1 MKKMLLLL
9 IALTVPMFTVAQ
21 TDVSTILKGGEIIL
35 SGLSILKAAKS
46 DPKSEEKKNSK
57 IIESVC
63 VKNKLLL
70 GITIRITGKDEEGND
85 KIDDEEYQE
94 VQAEPLFRVVGA
106 SRRRQGDARSL
117 GLPGRR
123 LRPRRRGDQ
132 GRQSDG
138 LPRQHQLHAVQQCQ
152 AREGGGILRQ
162 PRPDG
167 R

>member
-85 KIDDEEYQE
+85 IKKELVIPKDGKEC
-94 VQAEPLFRVVGA
+94 LF
-106 SRRRQGDARSL
+106 L
-117 GLPGRR
+117 LPK
-123 LRPRRRGDQ
+123 
-132 GRQSDG
+132 
-138 LPRQHQLHAVQQCQ
+138 
-152 AREGGGILRQ
+152 GIYT
-162 PRPDG
+162 
-167 R
+167 